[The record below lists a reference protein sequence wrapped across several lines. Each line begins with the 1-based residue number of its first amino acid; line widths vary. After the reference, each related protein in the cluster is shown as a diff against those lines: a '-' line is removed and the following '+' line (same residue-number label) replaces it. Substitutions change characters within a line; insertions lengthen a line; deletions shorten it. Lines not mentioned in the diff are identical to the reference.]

1 MQDSQFQLLAD
12 IGGTNARFA
21 LYANGEIRDVRV
33 LDGNQY
39 PNVASAI
46 RAYLA
51 QMHAPQPTEA
61 AIAIAGPLDG
71 DLVRLTNSPWQFSAQ
86 GLRQDLKLNRLIV
99 LNDFTA
105 LAMSLRHLPSHELQQ
120 LGGQRVIDDAPIALI
135 GPGTGLGVSGLVPHT
150 GPREKIWIPLQGE
163 GGHVTVAAHTDRE
176 IAVLA
181 KLRDRFGHVSAE
193 QVISGPGLVSS
204 YQALCALD
212 EVTPRDMQPSDIA
225 DNALNRIDP
234 HCIEALQ
241 MFCALLGTVS
251 SNLALTLGARG
262 GVYIGGGIV
271 PRLGDF
277 FAQSQ
282 FRSRFDDK
290 GRFRDYLAPIPTYV
304 IHSKTPAFYGLARAF
319 SDPGPRIEG

>member
-1 MQDSQFQLLAD
+1 MQDSKLQLLGD

-21 LYANGEIRDVRV
+21 LHANGEIRDVRV

-39 PNVASAI
+39 PNVANAI

-51 QMHAPQPTEA
+51 QVHAPIPTEA
-61 AIAIAGPLDG
+61 AIAIAGPLHG
-71 DLVRLTNSPWQFSAQ
+71 DQVRLTNSPWQFSAKQ
-86 GLRQDLKLNRLIV
+86 LRGELALNRLIV

-105 LAMSLRHLPSHELQQ
+105 LAMSLRHLPSNELQQ
-120 LGGQRVIDDAPIALI
+120 LGGQHVVDDAPIALI

-150 GPREKIWIPLQGE
+150 SLSEKIWIPLQGE
-163 GGHVTVAAHTDRE
+163 GGHVTVAAHTNRE

-193 QVISGPGLVSS
+193 QVISGPGLVSV
-204 YQALCALD
+204 YQALCEID
-212 EVTPRDMQPSDIA
+212 GGRPRELQPSDIA
-225 DNALNRIDP
+225 DNALNRTDP
-234 HCIEALQ
+234 HCVEALQ

-277 FAQSQ
+277 FTQSQ

-290 GRFRDYLAPIPTYV
+290 GRFREYLAPIPTYV
-304 IHSKTPAFYGLARAF
+304 IHSKTPAFHGLVRAF
-319 SDPGPRIEG
+319 TDPGPRIEG